1 MKKQQHRR
9 IYAVGIALL
18 FSALAWFA
26 GTERTAEA
34 ASKIIVKKVTST
46 DSLTGSKTIKLAKG
60 KKATLKTT
68 VTVSPDKSANK
79 KVKYK
84 SSNPKIA
91 SVTAKGVIT
100 GKKAGTAKITV
111 SSSKNKKKK
120 AVVTVKVVK
129 GRVTS
134 VKLNKT
140 SASIAKGNTLKLK
153 ASVETSTGGSKDV
166 VWTTS
171 NKKIATVSSRGTV
184 KGVGTGTAVIT
195 AKAADGTG
203 KKASCRVKIKKSGGI
218 SFAEDTISAMYTSSE
233 RRIRVVCSSSKHGK
247 ISWKSSNTEV
257 ADFVIEA
264 DKNDVEGE
272 SVLLYAEQA
281 GTTTIKATVDGKS
294 VSRKITVTDFKPKY
308 TYEINFLNQPYAN
321 LFSIVYVK
329 TENPSTDNFNLF
341 FYDTATQK
349 ENEPLFMP
357 GNGTVYEDLK
367 SMGVMT
373 PSFLYKTDGGYLGLF
388 MFEIPGKTSITVQEF
403 AIDSKGNKIYD
414 LPGGQDGL
422 GRPIIENA
430 ELGYIDIKDI
440 DKEQTAWMQSLI
452 NQVTTNSMTKK
463 EKMQTI
469 TSYMRSHSV
478 YTKTAA
484 GSGRYVSLVADE
496 GVPFW
501 KFEKFEF
508 NSYTSPA
515 LLTAFGK
522 MINYP
527 LENLYYKYKYGTPE
541 WQAWHMVAQSIED
554 GTNYQFCP
562 PTDSNVIDT
571 DNIEQI
577 DLSRWNFYTCY
588 K

>member
-484 GSGRYVSLVADE
+484 GSGRYVSLAADE

>member
-46 DSLTGSKTIKLAKG
+46 DSLTGNKTIKLAKG

-134 VKLNKT
+134 VKLDKT

-153 ASVETSTGGSKDV
+153 ASVETSAGGSKDV

-264 DKNDVEGE
+264 DKDDVEGE

-414 LPGGQDGL
+414 HPGGQDGL
-422 GRPIIENA
+422 GRPILENA

-469 TSYMRSHSV
+469 TSYMLSHSV

-484 GSGRYVSLVADE
+484 DSGHYISLAADE

>member
-26 GTERTAEA
+26 GTERTTEA

-134 VKLNKT
+134 VKLDKT

-484 GSGRYVSLVADE
+484 DSGHYISLAADE

-571 DNIEQI
+571 DKIEQI

>member
-26 GTERTAEA
+26 GTERTTEA

-484 GSGRYVSLVADE
+484 DSGHYISLAADE

-571 DNIEQI
+571 DKIEQI